1 MDDNILVIGI
11 AGGTGSG
18 KTTLMNNLISR
29 FEGMVTV
36 ISHDNYYKRHDD
48 MTYEERSQ
56 LNYDEPAAFDTSL
69 MVYHLEELRRGH
81 AIECPVYDFTIHN
94 RSEQTIHIVP
104 KKVIIVEGIL
114 IFENEEL
121 RNLMDIRIF
130 VDTDADIRLCR
141 RIKRDVKQAGKNFGK
156 RTEAV
161 SGHGQAHAR
170 AVRGAE
176 QEVRQHRRPRGRKKS
191 GGAGHDRRPHPA
203 ASGGNMNY
211 ESLIFDIDGTL
222 WDSRALVAEGYNI
235 QLNKEGLS
243 RYCITAETLKP
254 LFGRVM
260 TEIADVLFADF
271 PEKERYALMARCMET
286 ENRHLHENP
295 CHIGYPGVRETM
307 EELAKTHRLFIVSN
321 SQQGYPELC
330 ISKLGLTGCI
340 TGHLCFGDTG
350 TSKGKTIRTLM
361 EKYHITSCAYIG
373 DTQGDYEA
381 TVEAGVPFLWASYGF
396 GTPAGYAGKIDSF
409 EDLLKL

>member
-141 RIKRDVKQAGKNFGK
+141 RIKRDVNKAGQDSGK

-161 SGHGQAHAR
+161 SGHGQTHAR

-176 QEVRQHRRPRGRKKS
+176 QEVCQHRRPRGRKKS
-191 GGAGHDRRPHPA
+191 GGAGHDHRPHPA
-203 ASGGNMNY
+203 ALGGSMNY

-260 TEIADVLFADF
+260 TEIADVIFADF
-271 PEKERYALMARCMET
+271 PERERYALMARCMET

-361 EKYHITSCAYIG
+361 EKYNITSCAYIG

-409 EDLLKL
+409 TDLLKL